1 MPTVGPALDQRLRVV
16 HPDPPGDAGLA
27 LHAYGVRERIRP
39 TVIDRPSGTADW
51 LLIAF
56 HDAAE
61 LWDADG
67 TLLPVP
73 AGSLVAWR
81 PHAPHRYGHRT
92 RAWQHSWLHAD
103 GDLLRGWLD
112 GGAIALERPVP
123 GVPARLLDRCLLR
136 LHAEVADHAA
146 PDPRILR
153 AILQTWIWEVE
164 RAVGGAAVAPPGLL
178 RARAAIASR
187 FREALTLTDLAA
199 VAGCSRQHLCAG
211 FRRWFGVAPI
221 DLLIRTRLQ
230 QADLLLQDPAITAG
244 AAAAEVG
251 FGDYRHFARLYRRR
265 FGHPAR
271 RR

>member
-1 MPTVGPALDQRLRVV
+1 MRTVGPALDHRLRVV
-16 HPDPPGDAGLA
+16 HPDPPGDDGVR
-27 LHAYGVRERIRP
+27 LHAYGVRERIAP
-39 TVIDRPSGTADW
+39 AIIDRPSGTADW

-56 HDAAE
+56 HDPAE
-61 LWDADG
+61 MWDADG
-67 TLLPVP
+67 ALLPVP

-81 PHAPHRYGHRT
+81 PHAPHRYGR
-92 RAWQHSWLHAD
+92 RDRPWLHSWLHAD

-123 GVPARLLDRCLLR
+123 GVPARLLDHCLLR
-136 LHAEVADHAA
+136 LHEEVAHQAR

-153 AILQTWIWEVE
+153 SVLQTWIWEVE
-164 RAVGGAAVAPPGLL
+164 RVVGGAAVAPPGLL
-178 RARAAIASR
+178 RARSAIASR
-187 FREALTLTDLAA
+187 FREGLDLGVLAA

-230 QADLLLQDPAITAG
+230 QADLLLQDPATGAAE
-244 AAAAEVG
+244 AAAAVG